1 MHHFDFNIG
10 LTGQLVPSLDHTF
23 GKSFSPEQSEK
34 VILRMKVF
42 VGKGPR
48 RRGSSGGHSNEAY
61 VAVPRHFINDVDF
74 LFFYYL
80 KK

>member
-1 MHHFDFNIG
+1 M
-10 LTGQLVPSLDHTF
+10 VPSRNHMF
-23 GKSFSPEQSEK
+23 GKSPSSEQSEK

-74 LFFYYL
+74 LFYFIIL